1 MMMETLPSGRPAAH
15 PDVAA
20 RTVAGEAVVLSPAQ
34 HMVRMLNE
42 VGTRIWN
49 LADGTRTPDDI
60 AAVLTAEYEVDLPD
74 AQAHTARF
82 LGELHARGLL
92 TWV

>member
-1 MMMETLPSGRPAAH
+1 MIENLPPGRPSAH

-20 RTVAGEAVVLSPAQ
+20 RTVAGEAVVLSPQQ
-34 HMVRMLNE
+34 HMVRMFNE
-42 VGTRIWN
+42 VGTRIWE
-49 LADGTRTPDDI
+49 LADGIRTPDDI
-60 AAVLTAEYEVDLPD
+60 AVQLTEEYAVERPE
-74 AQAHTARF
+74 AQAHTVRF

>member
-1 MMMETLPSGRPAAH
+1 MIENLPPGRPVAH

-20 RTVAGEAVVLSPAQ
+20 RIVAGEAVVLSPNQ

-42 VGTRIWN
+42 VGTRIWE
-49 LADGTRTPDDI
+49 LADGTRTPADI
-60 AAVLTAEYEVDLPD
+60 AVQLTEEYEVELPD
-74 AQAHTARF
+74 AQTHTARF